1 MALVKFDRLLQ
12 EVRQLIDPILQ
23 SRGAELVDLEY
34 QRESHGW
41 VLRAY
46 IDREEGV
53 TVEDCSEVSGELSA
67 VLEVQDLIPNPYT
80 LEVSSP
86 GLTRPL
92 RKPADYDKY
101 RNRLVKI
108 RTFEPIEGRKNFK
121 GILQGLEGE
130 KVCLQMEGKILGIP
144 LQGIAKAN
152 LEIEF

>member
-1 MALVKFDRLLQ
+1 VKFDGLLQ
-12 EVRQLIDPILQ
+12 EVRQLISPILQ
-23 SRGAELVDLEY
+23 SGGLELVDLEY
-34 QRESHGW
+34 QRESQGW
-41 VLRAY
+41 VLRVY
-46 IDREEGV
+46 IDREAGV
-53 TVEDCSEVSGELSA
+53 TLEDCSEVSGELGA

-92 RKPADYDKY
+92 KKLKDYDKY

-108 RTFEPIEGRKNFK
+108 RTHEPIEGRKNFK

-130 KVCLQMEGKILGIP
+130 KVYLQMEGKILGIP
-144 LQGIAKAN
+144 FQGIAKAN